1 MLREIF
7 DKNYCDKGTRHS
19 YELIY
24 EKDFEAIRHEH
35 LTILEIGIFKGQS
48 IAAWL
53 EYFPNSTIYGIDVFT
68 RINPAEIEI
77 LNNSRV
83 KFIKADSTNS
93 SIISLIEKNWPGV
106 KFDIIIDDG
115 LHTPLGNKNTF
126 ENLIHFLKNSGLY
139 YIEDVWPVN
148 EMLNT
153 RKKNSWINNR
163 KLEFS
168 KENIELFL
176 SSLKKYNVDIFDNR
190 KISKQ
195 PDSIIY
201 KITK

>member
-1 MLREIF
+1 MV
-7 DKNYCDKGTRHS
+7 
-19 YELIY
+19 IY
-24 EKDFEAIRHEH
+24 
-35 LTILEIGIFKGQS
+35 
-48 IAAWL
+48 
-53 EYFPNSTIYGIDVFT
+53 
-68 RINPAEIEI
+68 
-77 LNNSRV
+77 
-83 KFIKADSTNS
+83 
-93 SIISLIEKNWPGV
+93 
-106 KFDIIIDDG
+106 
-115 LHTPLGNKNTF
+115 
-126 ENLIHFLKNSGLY
+126 LIHFLKNSGFY

-176 SSLKKYNVDIFDNR
+176 SALKKYNVDIFDNR